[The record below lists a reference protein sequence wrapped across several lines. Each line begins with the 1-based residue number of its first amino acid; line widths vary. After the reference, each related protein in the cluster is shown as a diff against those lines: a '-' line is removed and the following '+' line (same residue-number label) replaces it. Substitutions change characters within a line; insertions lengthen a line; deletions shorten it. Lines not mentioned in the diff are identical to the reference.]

1 MITRRPFET
10 DEELRERLL
19 ELTENHLKRINL
31 REFLAKLG
39 IKSARRPEPFKATIK
54 VNGQTIAIT
63 NASYS
68 ISYDV
73 QPINVL
79 GKFDVEEL

>member
-19 ELTENHLKRINL
+19 ELTEDHLKRTNL

-54 VNGQTIAIT
+54 VNGTTIAVSA
-63 NASYS
+63 ASYT
-68 ISYDV
+68 ISHDI